1 MFVIPPP
8 PAPPTRDERL
18 AIGRMLALG
27 AWSRLPAAVRHHA
40 RFDARVVGDDL
51 RLLVDQ
57 DAVQSFARVTGE
69 TCLEPG
75 RIEASL
81 LDLVRLA
88 GIPVPVAPVRA

>member
-1 MFVIPPP
+1 MFLVPPP

-18 AIGRMLALG
+18 VIGRMRALG
-27 AWSRLPAAVRHHA
+27 VWSKLPPAVRQRA
-40 RFDARVVGDDL
+40 RFEARVVRGDL

-57 DAVQSFARVTGE
+57 DAVQSVARVAGE

-81 LDLVRLA
+81 IDLVRLA
-88 GIPVPVAPVRA
+88 WIPVSLPSVGA